1 MYLSSFE
8 ECMLLA
14 FIHQPI
20 FLFPV
25 FCLKLLITKNSRYL
39 EPFLISLEGSS
50 YQEPTVHVSIPCE
63 KYLISFIEKDLNR
76 GVPS

>member
-1 MYLSSFE
+1 
-8 ECMLLA
+8 MLLA

-50 YQEPTVHVSIPCE
+50 YQEPTVHVSLVTN
-63 KYLISFIEKDLNR
+63 LILFIEKDLNR
-76 GVPS
+76 AVPS